1 MIKDIQGQ
9 TAEIAEYPFKELTGK
24 IIGAAMEVHGNLGHG
39 FLESVYESALA
50 VEFRNQNILFEQQ
63 KPIDVYYKD
72 SLVKQFFCD
81 FLVGK
86 SLIVEIKAIKQLTDI
101 ETGQVLNYLKATRT
115 KLGLL
120 LNFGANSLQYKR
132 IIN

>member
-1 MIKDIQGQ
+1 MTKDIQGQ
-9 TAEIAEYPFKELTGK
+9 TTEIAEYPYKELTGK
-24 IIGAAMEVHGNLGHG
+24 IIGAAMEVHRNLGHG

-50 VEFRNQNILFEQQ
+50 VEFRNQNIPFEQQ
-63 KPIDVYYKD
+63 KSIDVYYKD

-81 FLVGK
+81 FLVEK

-101 ETGQVLNYLKATRT
+101 ETGQVLNYLKATRM